1 VGCGTPAGWG
11 DGMALQIKEVHPQGI
26 AVVKWP
32 VNWLQETPSVLKVV
46 GDHWPG
52 LPASD
57 YGPPYDLGS
66 LRRQLQGEAPG
77 FTDLANRVM
86 ATLLSKF
93 SSIIPSGAKAG
104 TSAFFRWRLDT
115 MREGLE
121 AHPGFC
127 NEETMAALNDL
138 ADLIN
143 HPQSEF
149 RGVLPADSLCIVNNH
164 YMLHGRTGFQDPGR
178 HLVRIRFHACER
190 GL

>member
-1 VGCGTPAGWG
+1 MGCGTPAGWG

-93 SSIIPSGAKAG
+93 GSSGA
-104 TSAFFRWRLDT
+104 
-115 MREGLE
+115 E
-121 AHPGFC
+121 A
-127 NEETMAALNDL
+127 
-138 ADLIN
+138 ADR
-143 HPQSEF
+143 P
-149 RGVLPADSLCIVNNH
+149 R
-164 YMLHGRTGFQDPGR
+164 PGR
-178 HLVRIRFHACER
+178 HRPGDPAVRLRLELGLPPGVPVPSGDLHPVRLR
-190 GL
+190 GDDRLHRQ